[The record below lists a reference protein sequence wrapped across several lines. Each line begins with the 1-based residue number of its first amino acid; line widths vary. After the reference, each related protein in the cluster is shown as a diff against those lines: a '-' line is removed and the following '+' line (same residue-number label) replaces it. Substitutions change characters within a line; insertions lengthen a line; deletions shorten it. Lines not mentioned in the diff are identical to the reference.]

1 MIGPRSLLGGGRAAP
16 QNRFGWLWILARL
29 LPDRADPAQDSQ
41 RRRAVPA
48 RVCVRTPC
56 LKPAARFAA
65 GWALCGLALL
75 TGCTTLLPGPA
86 GTGAPAL
93 HWEAVAP
100 GVELARAAPWPD
112 SVVHVVRVD
121 LRAPALRVA
130 VTPAAERGTTL
141 DGMPSAAGA
150 IVAVNASFFDLRF
163 DARGWTVSDGQPWP
177 QPFAVAAS
185 PLLACDR
192 LQRCRIHFDVPAA
205 PAADWFSVVA
215 GTPWLVRAGRART
228 DDDDAGCANLCARE
242 HPRTAVGLDAPRH
255 RLWIVLA
262 EGRRPPVA
270 GVRLAPLAQWMCS
283 LGVHDAVNLD
293 GGGSSALFVNG
304 RAAMARPA
312 NEPAQRRVANGL
324 LVLPVTAP

>member
-1 MIGPRSLLGGGRAAP
+1 MSGPRSLLGGGRAAP
-16 QNRFGWLWILARL
+16 QNRCGWLWILARL

-56 LKPAARFAA
+56 PKPAARFAA

-304 RAAMARPA
+304 RPAMARPA

>member
-16 QNRFGWLWILARL
+16 QNRCGWLWILARL

-141 DGMPSAAGA
+141 DGMPSAADA

-270 GVRLAPLAQWMCS
+270 GARLAPLAQWMCS

-304 RAAMARPA
+304 RPAMARPA